1 MTRKLLLLAA
11 LAGAAACIADLEPEV
26 GPPIAG
32 QCKNEDSNEE
42 IDVSFKNDV
51 LPLLQMRCGCHDPKG
66 MGSGYA
72 IELTGYSVG
81 SRGDL
86 MKGGSKTGDKSV
98 VPGDA
103 CSSILVQKCSE
114 AVPFGSRMPLYGPY
128 FSMTDMALLRDWIV
142 EGAHDN

>member
-1 MTRKLLLLAA
+1 MMRKLLLLAA
-11 LAGAAACIADLEPEV
+11 LGVAACVADLEPEV
-26 GPPIAG
+26 GPLVAG
-32 QCKNEDSNEE
+32 QCKNEDSDPE

-81 SRGDL
+81 SRADL
-86 MKGGSKTGDKSV
+86 LKGGSKTGDKSV

-114 AVPFGSRMPLYGPY
+114 AAPFGSRMPLYGPY
-128 FSMTDMALLRDWIV
+128 FSKAEMNLLRDWIV
-142 EGAHDN
+142 EGANAN